1 MYSPVL
7 FNYIILKI
15 RLSYQRV
22 MSSLALISLYF
33 IVFTIGLFFIF
44 DKYIFYYKLKNLK
57 RGVHP
62 YIN

>member
-44 DKYIFYYKLKNLK
+44 DKYIFYDKLKNLK